1 MADDWFSRGLGVV
14 ELLIGIG
21 AVVGGGALALAP
33 DGSILHMPLDV
44 LRRTPFANYLVPGLL
59 LCLVVGGSNVAA
71 GVLTLRRSRK
81 APVAGIF
88 AGFALVV
95 WIGSQIALIGYKHPV
110 QAVYLAAG
118 VVTCVGA
125 ALLASRT

>member
-1 MADDWFSRGLGVV
+1 ML

-21 AVVGGGALALAP
+21 AVVGGGVLALAP
-33 DGSILHMPLDV
+33 DGSILQMPLDM
-44 LRRTPFANYLVPGLL
+44 LRGTPFANYLLPGLL
-59 LCLVVGGSNVAA
+59 LCLVVGASNVAA

-88 AGFALVV
+88 GGFALVV
-95 WIGSQIALIGYKHPV
+95 WIGSQIALIGYRNPV

-118 VVTCVGA
+118 VATCVGA
-125 ALLASRT
+125 ALLTSRK